1 MMEADSN
8 ISPENPIPIVDF
20 GPAASGEL
28 DDLKRVATHVRA
40 ACEDI
45 GFFYIA
51 NHPIPPALMSRVIE
65 EAKLFFALP
74 EEEKRHVLLERSANF
89 RGYIPF
95 NAELYP
101 ENRRGKGGVG
111 FQLHISDEHLRSQP
125 PDAAESFQIHREL
138 PLDDPD
144 VVAGKPLHGPNQ
156 WPEAKAAMRNTM
168 LEYYDAMGTF
178 ARTVL
183 QVFAL
188 GLDLERHF
196 FRQYYRKPLMQLR
209 LLHYPPHEPG
219 DNVPYGVTPHSD
231 AGAFSMLLQ
240 DHVGGLEICDKRGEW
255 TFVPPLENTF
265 VVNIGDTMKLWTNN
279 RFQSTVHRVINTR
292 GASRYSIP
300 FFANPDYDAVIEP
313 IKTCVDEDHPP
324 VFDVLHC
331 GESLLHTYSRIYPSA
346 PT

>member
-196 FRQYYRKPLMQLR
+196 S
-209 LLHYPPHEPG
+209 G
-219 DNVPYGVTPHSD
+219 
-231 AGAFSMLLQ
+231 
-240 DHVGGLEICDKRGEW
+240 
-255 TFVPPLENTF
+255 
-265 VVNIGDTMKLWTNN
+265 
-279 RFQSTVHRVINTR
+279 STT
-292 GASRYSIP
+292 AS
-300 FFANPDYDAVIEP
+300 
-313 IKTCVDEDHPP
+313 
-324 VFDVLHC
+324 L
-331 GESLLHTYSRIYPSA
+331 
-346 PT
+346 